1 MSHFTK
7 VKTKMTDAKTIKAA
21 LEKLGYIVLPGAAV
35 AGWAGN
41 KTSADFKIKPREG
54 HYEIVFIKNSSMYEM
69 VADWSMMGV
78 NQADF
83 AAKLIQGYGRAA
95 TIDKLGAEGY
105 ELVEEKVDRT
115 GEIRML
121 LRRTLS

>member
-7 VKTKMTDAKTIKAA
+7 VKTKMTDGEIIKAA
-21 LEKLGYIVLPGAAV
+21 LEKLGYKILPGAAV
-35 AGWAGN
+35 AGWSN
-41 KTSADFKIKPREG
+41 KKTSAEFKIKPTSS
-54 HYEIVFIKNSSMYEM
+54 HYEIGFIKNSSTYEM

-78 NQADF
+78 NQGQF
-83 AAKLIQGYGRAA
+83 SAKLTQGYGRAA
-95 TIDKLGAEGY
+95 TVEKLASEGY
-105 ELVEEKVDRT
+105 ELVEETVDKT

>member
-7 VKTKMTDAKTIKAA
+7 VKTKMTDAKTIKDA
-21 LEKLGYIVLPGAAV
+21 LETLGYKILPGAAV

-41 KTSADFKIKPREG
+41 KTSAEFKIKPG
-54 HYEIVFIKNSSMYEM
+54 QSHFEIGFIKNSSTYEM
-69 VADWSMMGV
+69 VADWSMIGISQV
-78 NQADF
+78 DF
-83 AAKLIQGYGRAA
+83 SAKLIQGYGRAA
-95 TIDKLGAEGY
+95 TIDKLSAEGY

>member
-7 VKTKMTDAKTIKAA
+7 VKTKMTDAETIKSA
-21 LEKLGYIVLPGAAV
+21 LEKLGYKVLPGAAV
-35 AGWAGN
+35 SGWAGK
-41 KTSADFKIKPREG
+41 KTSAEFKIKPQQG
-54 HYEIVFIKNSSMYEM
+54 HYEIGFVKNSSTYEM
-69 VADWSMMGV
+69 VADWSMMGI
-78 NQADF
+78 NQSDF
-83 AAKLIQGYGRAA
+83 AARLIQGYGRAA

-121 LRRTLS
+121 LRRTL